1 MTTRDWRSED
11 ANTACES
18 PAPLALRRK
27 LGFAVGDFGLNLYWQ
42 SINLFLLYFYT
53 DVFKI
58 SAWWAGTIFF
68 LASIWDG
75 AADPLVAILAD
86 RTNSRFGSYRP
97 YLLFGAIPLAC
108 AFVAAFSHPGF
119 SGAALIVYALVMH
132 IALRTAYT
140 VLNIPYA
147 ALSARMPANVEDR
160 TSMVGYRMQFAYL
173 GALTVTFLLPVLVQK
188 FGGDDTAVGYRTAA
202 ACIGALS
209 VAVFLLCFF
218 GTSEAKHSGTER
230 SGLGTWRDLLQDAR
244 GFFHIARHSR
254 VLLRVLAALALF
266 SIALTFFHKNL
277 VYLLKYEFARLD
289 MLQYILPLC
298 ALANLIVIPLWVQVI
313 HRYGKRAAWIAG
325 SAVMIAGLFSLYLV
339 PRDMFALA
347 VLVLVVIS
355 AGSGA
360 HAVCIWSL
368 LPDVVDEHGRRFGR
382 RDEAKVFGLW
392 SFLQKVTV
400 GASAMLLGVL
410 LGEIG
415 LVADAAQSDATLR
428 GLRTIMCLLP
438 ILCLTA
444 SALVLFFLRMPTDPL
459 YVRRASPI
467 GARSK

>member
-1 MTTRDWRSED
+1 MTTWAEGDTS
-11 ANTACES
+11 APCES
-18 PAPLALRRK
+18 PARLPPPHLSLGRK

-53 DVFKI
+53 DVFQI

-75 AADPLVAILAD
+75 AADPLIAIIAD
-86 RTNSRFGSYRP
+86 RTTSRFGSYRP
-97 YLLFGAIPLAC
+97 YLLFGAVPLAL
-108 AFVAAFSHPGF
+108 AFVAAFSHPGLA
-119 SGAALIVYALVMH
+119 GGALIAYALVTH

-147 ALSARMPANVEDR
+147 ALSARMPASAADR
-160 TSMVGYRMQFAYL
+160 TSMIGYRMQFAYL
-173 GALTVTFLLPVLVQK
+173 GALTVTFLLPVLVRS
-188 FGGDDTAVGYRTAA
+188 FGNETSVGYRDAA

-209 VAVFLLCFF
+209 IAAFLLCFF
-218 GTSEAKHSGTER
+218 GTREAKPDLADR
-230 SGLGTWRDLLQDAR
+230 VGLGSWRDLLGDAR
-244 GFFHIARHSR
+244 SFLLIARQSQP
-254 VLLRVLAALALF
+254 LLRVLGALTLF
-266 SIALTFFHKNL
+266 SAALTFFHKNL

-289 MLQYILPLC
+289 MLEYILPLC

-313 HRYGKRAAWIAG
+313 HRFGKRVAWVAG
-325 SAVMIAGLFSLYLV
+325 SAVMIGGLTELYLV
-339 PRDMFALA
+339 PRDMFPLA
-347 VLVLVVIS
+347 VIVLVVIA

-400 GASAMLLGVL
+400 GTSAMLLGAL
-410 LGEIG
+410 LSAIG
-415 LVADAAQSDATLR
+415 LVAGAAQSDETLH
-428 GLRTIMCLLP
+428 GLRAVMCLLP
-438 ILCLTA
+438 IFCLAA
-444 SALVLFFLRMPTDPL
+444 SSLVLLPLRMQ
-459 YVRRASPI
+459 
-467 GARSK
+467 GAEGNR